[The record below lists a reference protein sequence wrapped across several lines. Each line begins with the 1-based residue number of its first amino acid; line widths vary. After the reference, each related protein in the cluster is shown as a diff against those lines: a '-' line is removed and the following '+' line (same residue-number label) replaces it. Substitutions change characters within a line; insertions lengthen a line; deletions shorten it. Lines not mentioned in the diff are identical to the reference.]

1 MALTEVKRVLTHA
14 ATDPEFRTKFF
25 SQPDF
30 VLSKY
35 DLTEEE
41 KQCLKE
47 LDEEPLEA
55 RIQVPVDAAQVVAL
69 RIVAEVGELQRL
81 ALLAA
86 AALAAQLA
94 GQNLLA
100 DNAQHV

>member
-41 KQCLKE
+41 KHCLKE
-47 LDEEPLEA
+47 LDEE
-55 RIQVPVDAAQVVAL
+55 
-69 RIVAEVGELQRL
+69 RL
-81 ALLAA
+81 ADATKILD
-86 AALAAQLA
+86 
-94 GQNLLA
+94 GKNNIHSN
-100 DNAQHV
+100 DIRI